1 MTTSASSS
9 AAAAVNDMLKESEAK
24 IEEAVEE
31 CNGHGL
37 GRGDDV
43 VDGSEEEEEDDDDDD
58 DFANGRKRKSRG
70 KKVVHAKKRKKAAPP
85 QPKRQK
91 YNDPEVS
98 HLACMYLGFD
108 KRVEVARKFFL
119 FTNLLFWLSTL

>member
-37 GRGDDV
+37 GQGDDV
-43 VDGSEEEEEDDDDDD
+43 VDVSEEEEDDDDD
-58 DFANGRKRKSRG
+58 DFANGRKRKSRR
-70 KKVVHAKKRKKAAPP
+70 KKVVRAKKRKKAAPQ

-108 KRVEVARKFFL
+108 KRVEVARKFVL

>member
-9 AAAAVNDMLKESEAK
+9 AAAAVNDMLKESKAK

-37 GRGDDV
+37 GQGDDV
-43 VDGSEEEEEDDDDDD
+43 VEVSEEEEDDDDD

-70 KKVVHAKKRKKAAPP
+70 KKVPAKKRKKAAPP

-98 HLACMYLGFD
+98 HLACMYLDFD

>member
-9 AAAAVNDMLKESEAK
+9 AAAAVNDMLKESKAK

-37 GRGDDV
+37 GQGDDV
-43 VDGSEEEEEDDDDDD
+43 VDVSEEEEDDDDD

-70 KKVVHAKKRKKAAPP
+70 KKVPAKKRKKAAPP

-108 KRVEVARKFFL
+108 KRVEVARKFVL